1 MNIVAIIQ
9 ARMGSTRLPGKVLQ
23 DLSGQSVLCRVV
35 RRVQRASTPKRVLVA
50 TTSSRNDDAVVVDCA
65 RLGVQVFR
73 GDERD
78 VLDRY
83 WRAAQFVGADT
94 VVRITADCPL
104 IDPSLIDDVVR
115 GFLQSSADYASNVL
129 ERTYPRGLDVE
140 VISAKALEKAWRN
153 ADQSHQREHV
163 TPYFYEN
170 PGLFKLLSVRGKT
183 DCTAYRWT
191 LDTDEDLHLI
201 RTIYERFDGKDDFSW
216 TDVLRLMEQEPK
228 LLSINSAIIQK
239 AVRDA

>member
-1 MNIVAIIQ
+1 
-9 ARMGSTRLPGKVLQ
+9 
-23 DLSGQSVLCRVV
+23 
-35 RRVQRASTPKRVLVA
+35 
-50 TTSSRNDDAVVVDCA
+50 
-65 RLGVQVFR
+65 VFR
-73 GDERD
+73 GDESD

-140 VISAKALEKAWRN
+140 VISATALERAWRD
-153 ADQSHQREHV
+153 ADQPHQREHV

-216 TDVLRLMEQEPK
+216 TDALRLMEQEPK